1 MKKTQAG
8 FPVGLGIPTILMIF
22 IVLCLTTLGVL
33 SLTSANSDSKLTDK
47 TEAAL
52 LADYQAERIAEQML
66 SEIDG
71 CLLQAANDTAVWQ
84 QTGVCSKLPV
94 DVSARAKSAQDIYT
108 ALVRTGLPDMVS
120 LEQDT
125 VAFSVPLSDGRSL
138 QVSVLLKNYQESK
151 RYEITRYRLVTPEL
165 INEEEVQQ
173 LWPGTSE

>member
-108 ALVRTGLPDMVS
+108 ALVRTGLPDRVS

-151 RYEITRYRLVTPEL
+151 RYEITRYRFVTPEL

>member
-52 LADYQAERIAEQML
+52 LADYQAEQIAEQML

-108 ALVRTGLPDMVS
+108 ALVRTGLPDRVS

>member
-52 LADYQAERIAEQML
+52 LADYQAEQIAEQML

>member
-120 LEQDT
+120 LEQGT

>member
-8 FPVGLGIPTILMIF
+8 FPVVLGIPTILMIF

-52 LADYQAERIAEQML
+52 LADYQAEQIAEQML

>member
-52 LADYQAERIAEQML
+52 LADYQAEQIAEQML

-108 ALVRTGLPDMVS
+108 ALVRTGLPDRVS

-151 RYEITRYRLVTPEL
+151 RYEITRYRFVTPEL

>member
-52 LADYQAERIAEQML
+52 LADYQAEQIAEQML

-84 QTGVCSKLPV
+84 QTGVCSKLSV